1 MAGSDKCGLD
11 SIRAELQKGRAIKEV
26 LSMAAPPQMVKTIL
40 ELVLLLLGHSQAEA
54 KVRILSWN
62 DVIII
67 SWNAASVTKRD
78 R

>member
-11 SIRAELQKGRAIKEV
+11 SIRAELQKGHAIKEV

-54 KVRILSWN
+54 KVRIISWN
-62 DVIII
+62 YVIIV
-67 SWNAASVTKRD
+67 SWNAAIVKKRD